1 MVKKITD
8 IAQNPQMQVSINLD
22 TTSILYTDSVT
33 ITTNPDGVVLDIMQR
48 VGPSNQVRIVAR
60 IGMSREHAKKLVGE
74 LGKLLIQ
81 TEGQTQTG
89 EKIVN

>member
-22 TTSILYTDSVT
+22 TTSILYTDSVAM
-33 ITTNPDGVVLDIMQR
+33 TTNPDGVVLDIMQR

-74 LGKLLIQ
+74 LGKVLIQ

>member
-33 ITTNPDGVVLDIMQR
+33 MTTNSDGVVLNIMQR

>member
-22 TTSILYTDSVT
+22 TTSILYTDSVAM
-33 ITTNPDGVVLDIMQR
+33 TTNPDGVVLDIMQR

>member
-22 TTSILYTDSVT
+22 TTSILYTDSVSM
-33 ITTNPDGVVLDIMQR
+33 TTNPDGVVLDIMQR